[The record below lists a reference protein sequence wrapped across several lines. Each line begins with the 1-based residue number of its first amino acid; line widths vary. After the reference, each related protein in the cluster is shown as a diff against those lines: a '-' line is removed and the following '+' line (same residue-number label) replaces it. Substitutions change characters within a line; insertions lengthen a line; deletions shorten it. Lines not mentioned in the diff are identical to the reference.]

1 MADVTAKF
9 RLVFDGEPVN
19 GFYCHR
25 CVLARKEPPKPC
37 RLLYVWWAGM
47 GEDEPPLQLVLMGV
61 GDQTMPAQRP
71 SSAGRAAGQELAGR
85 MTEKMVSTIKGQQE
99 RIGTRIRVTGDKAR
113 DLWAALCEQGTGT
126 SQGRQP
132 PPGVPRSSTG

>member
-9 RLVFDGEPVN
+9 WLVFDGEPVN

-25 CVLARKEPPKPC
+25 CALARKEPPKPC

-113 DLWAALCEQGTGT
+113 DLWAALCKQGTGT
-126 SQGRQP
+126 NQGNQP
-132 PPGVPRSSTG
+132 PPGVPRSSAG